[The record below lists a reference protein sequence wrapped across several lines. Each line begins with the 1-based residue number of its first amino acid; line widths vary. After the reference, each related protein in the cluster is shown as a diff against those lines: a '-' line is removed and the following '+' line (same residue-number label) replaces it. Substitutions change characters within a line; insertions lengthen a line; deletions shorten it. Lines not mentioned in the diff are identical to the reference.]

1 MIAFIKRNRNLVEEE
16 RKKTRKKCLSLK
28 YLKIVFKTAINKGKK
43 IIK

>member
-16 RKKTRKKCLSLK
+16 RNKQKNKKKCLSLK

-43 IIK
+43 